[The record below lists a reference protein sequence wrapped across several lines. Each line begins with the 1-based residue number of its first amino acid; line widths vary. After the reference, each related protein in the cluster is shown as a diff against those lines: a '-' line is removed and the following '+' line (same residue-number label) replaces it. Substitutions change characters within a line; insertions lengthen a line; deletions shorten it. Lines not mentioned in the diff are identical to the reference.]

1 MACPISAITKIAA
14 YAYHISDIA
23 QFGTKKILSLMRRT
37 GLMAGNARIGKPWS
51 APLFS
56 VEQVQKNTYT
66 AKEILVL
73 LTKKIQ

>member
-23 QFGTKKILSLMRRT
+23 QFGTKKNPVPHEKNRVDGGQCTYRET
-37 GLMAGNARIGKPWS
+37 VVC
-51 APLFS
+51 PLFS

>member
-1 MACPISAITKIAA
+1 
-14 YAYHISDIA
+14 
-23 QFGTKKILSLMRRT
+23 MRRT

-66 AKEILVL
+66 AKEIWVL

>member
-1 MACPISAITKIAA
+1 MPAITTIAT
-14 YAYHISDIA
+14 YAYHISARA
-23 QFGTKKILSLMRRT
+23 QFGTKNPVPHEKNRADGGQCTYRET
-37 GLMAGNARIGKPWS
+37 VVC
-51 APLFS
+51 PLFS

>member
-1 MACPISAITKIAA
+1 MARPIFAITTIAT
-14 YAYHISDIA
+14 YAYHISARA
-23 QFGTKKILSLMRRT
+23 QFDTKKTLSLMRRT

-66 AKEILVL
+66 AKEIWVL

>member
-1 MACPISAITKIAA
+1 
-14 YAYHISDIA
+14 
-23 QFGTKKILSLMRRT
+23 MRRT

-73 LTKKIQ
+73 LTKKDSIIFCIQSLVHLYIPSTGYQKFLKC